1 MQTLSKMVKIMTEA
15 NKTALEREYSPSSCV
30 DDIGVFIDEY
40 IQQSALMRKTY
51 AANLYENLHY
61 GDAPR
66 AMMDVFVPSGTGP
79 FPVHVFIHGGYWQ
92 ALSKAESI
100 FAAKNFLDQGI
111 IFIALDY
118 TLAPD
123 ANLAQITSEARA
135 GALWV
140 LREISRFGGDATNI
154 TMSGHSAGAHLLAEI
169 IAMDW
174 PGAGF
179 ETCPL
184 TGAAL
189 ISGVYDLRPLV
200 QTYIN
205 DALGMSDEDAATAS
219 PLLHLPQSACP
230 LIFTHGDNETDAFKQ
245 QTKIFHNA
253 LKEKGFESEYMPM
266 AGFNHFDIILE
277 LADPKS
283 PLFVAIMQ
291 QMIIA

>member
-1 MQTLSKMVKIMTEA
+1 MTEA
-15 NKTALEREYSPSSCV
+15 NKTALEREYSPSSRV

-40 IQQSALMRKTY
+40 IRQSAHMREAY

-66 AMMDVFVPSGTGP
+66 AMMDIFVPKGAGP

-92 ALSKAESI
+92 ALSKIESI

-111 IFIALDY
+111 IFIALGY
-118 TLAPD
+118 TLAPK
-123 ANLAQITSEARA
+123 ANLAQITQEARA

-140 LREISRFGGDATNI
+140 LHEIARFGGDPHYI

-174 PGAGF
+174 PDAGF
-179 ETCPL
+179 AKCPL
-184 TGAAL
+184 AGATL

-205 DALGMSDEDAATAS
+205 DALGMSAEDAAMAS

-230 LIFTHGDNETDAFKQ
+230 LIFTHGDNETNAFKA
-245 QTKIFHNA
+245 QTRTFRKA
-253 LKEKGFESEYMPM
+253 LQEKGIESDYLSM

-277 LADPKS
+277 LANPAS
-283 PLFVAIMQ
+283 PLFAAIMQ
-291 QMIIA
+291 QMEVR